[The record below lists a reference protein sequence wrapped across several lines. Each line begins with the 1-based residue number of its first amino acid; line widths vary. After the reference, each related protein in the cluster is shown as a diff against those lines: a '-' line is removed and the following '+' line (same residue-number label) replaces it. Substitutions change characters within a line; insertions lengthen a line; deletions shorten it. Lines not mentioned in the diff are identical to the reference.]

1 MIFDLR
7 LEIIADSSLRA
18 LKELVRIVR
27 FIAFESNSWLIIF
40 NNHAKEREMTMQ
52 VLDVTLNA
60 PMRAYESST

>member
-40 NNHAKEREMTMQ
+40 TNHAKET
-52 VLDVTLNA
+52 
-60 PMRAYESST
+60 